1 MKKMIVPAVLAGG
14 FFLSVSGQSASA
26 ATGQEIINRA
36 IDFKGTP
43 MNYGAPAFSTA
54 SFDCSSFTQYIYK
67 TAAGI
72 TLPRTAAQQ
81 ATRGTTVDRNHLQ
94 PGDLLFFDIS
104 GNGRISHV
112 GIYIGNGQMIS
123 TEDTFGVHV
132 TNVFSGGHAQVYWEP
147 RFVLAKRI
155 LDGKP
160 AAQTSSSASL
170 SSAAS
175 VAAPAASAYT
185 VKSGDS
191 LWAIATAHGTS
202 VKAIKQANGLR
213 SNLIYPGQQLKL
225 SGSASSG
232 ATAEKTSS
240 APAPSSGQGTTGRAA
255 NSAYTVKSGDSLW
268 AIAAAHSTSVKAI
281 KQANGLRSDLI
292 YPGQQLKLTGS
303 APATSSAQKAAARTA
318 SVSGG
323 SYQVKSGD
331 NLWTIATLN
340 GITVNKLMRLNHLS
354 STLIYPGQHLVL
366 PA

>member
-1 MKKMIVPAVLAGG
+1 MKKMIIPAVLAGG
-14 FFLSVSGQSASA
+14 FFLTVTGQSASA

-43 MNYGAPAFSTA
+43 MKYGAPAFSTA

-67 TAAGI
+67 TVAGI

-81 ATRGTTVDRNHLQ
+81 ATQGTTVDTGHLR

-104 GNGRISHV
+104 RNGRISHV
-112 GIYIGNGQMIS
+112 GIYVGNGRMIS
-123 TEDTFGVHV
+123 TEDRVGVHV
-132 TNVFSGGHAQVYWEP
+132 TNVFSGGYAQRYWER

-155 LDGKP
+155 LNGSP
-160 AAQTSSSASL
+160 AAQTSSHV

-175 VAAPAASAYT
+175 VAAPAASASVYT

-191 LWAIATAHGTS
+191 LWAIASAHGTS
-202 VKAIKQANGLR
+202 VNAIKQANGLH
-213 SNLIYPGQQLKL
+213 SNLIYPGQKLRL
-225 SGSASSG
+225 SGSAPSK
-232 ATAEKTSS
+232 AKAEKSASSSSVSAGSSTSS
-240 APAPSSGQGTTGRAA
+240 V
-255 NSAYTVKSGDSLW
+255 YTIKSGDSLW
-268 AIAAAHSTSVKAI
+268 AIASTHGTSVRAI

-292 YPGQQLKLTGS
+292 YPGQKLKLSGS
-303 APATSSAQKAAARTA
+303 APALSSTHQTAAQTTA
-318 SVSGG
+318 GSGG

-331 NLWTIATLN
+331 NLWTIATLH